1 MLKLDYS
8 TTRKNLQKNN
18 LLPEFYTT
26 AGYQLFH
33 QKYEWNCENPR
44 EHYMRLASTLAKWRD
59 EKVKPDWWETDPYTK
74 GKTWQEVFFNTL
86 WEGLISPS
94 TPMLAN
100 TGSPER
106 GTGVSCAGGYL
117 GNNLYDRHNSITEA
131 AILTKHAHGTSYSID
146 DWPHEGAAIK
156 RGGFSR
162 GIMPIIRDFI
172 NCMEETTQSSRR
184 GSLAYSL
191 RPEHGDFDKVLKYLL
206 EQPEGNHVGW
216 LMTDEFL
223 HNLHRKDKETI
234 KKFNDILYT
243 KMRTGKGYLT
253 FIDKMNRHLAPAFKD
268 KGLTAKASN
277 LCVAPETLI
286 LTKNGYVEISSVV
299 NTVQEI
305 WNGLEWSLVQ
315 VVKTGT
321 NQKLLKVVTN
331 SGMDLECTHYHKFY
345 VITSNKKIIEK
356 RTNELQPGD
365 KLIKSNFPIIE
376 GKEEL
381 EFPYQDGFYSGPS
394 NIVSIDNKFHVPDSK
409 YSIKTRISWLAGIFD
424 SVGVVKDNK
433 NYHIQ
438 ISNIN
443 KDFLHNIQLMLH
455 TLGVNSKIS
464 YNESCIQVYNL
475 DISQSG
481 IITLLQLGF
490 SPKILIIEK
499 DFSFNKKASQYVK
512 VESVIDENRISD
524 TYCFTESKRGMGIF
538 NGILTGQ
545 CQETNLI
552 ADEEYTFSCVILC
565 YALSQYRK
573 WPEHLVHI
581 GQIMSDCNISE
592 YLHSLENMSKQDQ
605 KALNKIYKFTKEF
618 RALGSGVVGLHTLF
632 QQERII
638 FGSLDS
644 SYLNHEIFKRLDKD
658 SLEATKWLA
667 IVDGEPEGC
676 KGYGIKNATRLMMP
690 PTKSTAEIMRGDSEG
705 IGLDTAM
712 AFTKQSAAGELFRV
726 NRVLLELMKEKG
738 VYNDNNIF
746 EIVKAKGSVQKVS
759 WLDDHEKKVF
769 KTAFEIDMK
778 YVLRLASQ
786 RQKYIDQGQS
796 LNLYLTSN
804 DSEQYIG
811 ELHKMAYEDENI
823 LSLYYTYSMRGA
835 DGLVRDIEGCES
847 CSG

>member
-1 MLKLDYS
+1 MLQLDYS

-59 EKVKPDWWETDPYTK
+59 EKVKPDWWENDPYTK

-146 DWPHEGAAIK
+146 AWPHEGASLK
-156 RGGFSR
+156 RGGFSK
-162 GIMPIIRDFI
+162 GIIPVIRDFI

-184 GSLAYSL
+184 GSLAYFL

-206 EQPEGNHVGW
+206 EQPESNHLGW

-223 HNLHRKDKETI
+223 HSLHKKDKESI
-234 KKFNDILYT
+234 RKFNDILYT

-268 KGLTAKASN
+268 KGLTAKAAN
-277 LCVAPETLI
+277 LCV
-286 LTKNGYVEISSVV
+286 
-299 NTVQEI
+299 
-305 WNGLEWSLVQ
+305 
-315 VVKTGT
+315 
-321 NQKLLKVVTN
+321 
-331 SGMDLECTHYHKFY
+331 
-345 VITSNKKIIEK
+345 
-356 RTNELQPGD
+356 
-365 KLIKSNFPIIE
+365 
-376 GKEEL
+376 
-381 EFPYQDGFYSGPS
+381 
-394 NIVSIDNKFHVPDSK
+394 
-409 YSIKTRISWLAGIFD
+409 
-424 SVGVVKDNK
+424 
-433 NYHIQ
+433 
-438 ISNIN
+438 
-443 KDFLHNIQLMLH
+443 
-455 TLGVNSKIS
+455 
-464 YNESCIQVYNL
+464 
-475 DISQSG
+475 
-481 IITLLQLGF
+481 
-490 SPKILIIEK
+490 
-499 DFSFNKKASQYVK
+499 
-512 VESVIDENRISD
+512 
-524 TYCFTESKRGMGIF
+524 
-538 NGILTGQ
+538 
-545 CQETNLI
+545 ETNLI

-592 YLHSLENMSKQDQ
+592 YLQSLENMSKQDQ
-605 KALNKIYKFTKEF
+605 KALSKIYKFTKEF

-644 SYLNHEIFKRLDKD
+644 SYLNNEIFKRLDKE
-658 SLEATKWLA
+658 SLEATRWLA

-738 VYNDNNIF
+738 VYNDKNIF
-746 EIVKAKGSVQKVS
+746 DIVKAKGSVQKVS

-769 KTAFEIDMK
+769 KTAFEIDMR

-786 RQKYIDQGQS
+786 RQRYIDQGQS

-804 DSEQYIG
+804 DSEEYIG
-811 ELHKMAYEDENI
+811 DLHKLAYEDENI
-823 LSLYYTYSMRGA
+823 LSLYYIYSMRGA